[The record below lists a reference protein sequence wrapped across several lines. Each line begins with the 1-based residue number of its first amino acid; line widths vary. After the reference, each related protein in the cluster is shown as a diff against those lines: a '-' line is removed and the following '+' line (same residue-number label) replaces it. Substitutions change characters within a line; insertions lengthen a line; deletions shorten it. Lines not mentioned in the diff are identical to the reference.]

1 VVLSRKEELAIIA
14 LGQWKGTN
22 SSVSSLAEDK
32 AIFNIASQV
41 IPNLTENRLQVELM
55 SGFKQLQMQ
64 GYATVSG
71 GASGALRKR
80 VIFDTM
86 N

>member
-1 VVLSRKEELAIIA
+1 
-14 LGQWKGTN
+14 
-22 SSVSSLAEDK
+22 
-32 AIFNIASQV
+32 
-41 IPNLTENRLQVELM
+41 M